1 MLNKQIFPAAKGMLF
16 LIRNPYD
23 AVVAE
28 FKRIKGHGHTSVVS
42 EDLFK
47 PSNEDWQKRS
57 MSLIGKWLSLLKGVL
72 KKHEEKAFKKL
83 IFIFKS
89 KKIFPTKFFFIFRY
103 FNLI

>member
-1 MLNKQIFPAAKGMLF
+1 MLF

-57 MSLIGKWLSLLKGVL
+57 MIFIGRWLSLLKQVL
-72 KKHEEKAFKKL
+72 EKHKEKAFKKL
-83 IFIFKS
+83 RFILKS
-89 KKIFPTKFFFIFRY
+89 RKIFATPIFFIFRY
-103 FNLI
+103 FNLIL